1 MHFKTKLCNRDPL
14 LNKIIGKYTKS
25 DINENREKLVELCNL
40 HNLWI
45 TNFVTHKP
53 TNQTTWT
60 SLAPYKNVNNS
71 KTKLLQK
78 NPYCNQIDYIL
89 VRNWNDKNNW
99 FEINNQQDHHVT
111 PQTSYKENNYCIQ
124 KTLLEMQDTTNRL

>member
-14 LNKIIGKYTKS
+14 LNKIIGKYTKI
-25 DINENREKLVELCNL
+25 DINENGEKLLELCNL

-53 TNQTTWT
+53 THQTTWT
-60 SLAPYKNVNNS
+60 SLAPYKNVINS

-78 NPYCNQIDYIL
+78 NPYCNQIDCIL
-89 VRNWNDKNNW
+89 VRNCETIKISDLK
-99 FEINNQQDHHVT
+99 
-111 PQTSYKENNYCIQ
+111 S
-124 KTLLEMQDTTNRL
+124 TTNKITMSDHKPVIMKTTIVFKKHC